1 MIGSRRLLAFV
12 ALPLFACAG
21 GGGTAPPSPVPRG
34 LSELDRCPAP
44 LLRAAGES
52 VVRRVRVVNRTGVE
66 ATVFVDRCFR
76 HTRVVDVPPGAERLA
91 RLPDELIVFPEGL
104 RFHAFD
110 LAERAHLGVFTVE
123 PDDRPVYELVLDD
136 GLAVPDSV
144 LVPLV
149 FDPSHARVGSFV
161 VEPGR
166 FAAIWARGTMAVLT
180 WACDGDARRH
190 LTLSTGDTFAGEH
203 VAVQVRVDRGD
214 FVAAGG
220 WSVARDVTDA
230 LRAPAAEAERVTER
244 ARGATTLAVL
254 VAGDAGVRRVHEF
267 GVTEL
272 REALT
277 DLACWP

>member
-1 MIGSRRLLAFV
+1 MLAFI
-12 ALPLFACAG
+12 ALPLFGCAG

-91 RLPDELIVFPEGL
+91 RLPRELIAFPEGL

-110 LAERAHLGVFTVE
+110 MAEREYLGVYTVQ
-123 PDDRPVYELVLDD
+123 PDDGPVYDLILDD
-136 GLAVPDSV
+136 GLAVPDSA

-161 VEPGR
+161 VESGR
-166 FAAIWARGTMAVLT
+166 FAAVWARGTMAVLT

-203 VAVQVRVDRGD
+203 VSVEVRAGREE
-214 FVAAGG
+214 FVAAGD
-220 WSVARDVTDA
+220 WTVARDVSDA
-230 LRAPAAEAERVTER
+230 LLAPADEAGQVTAR
-244 ARGATTLAVL
+244 ALGATTLAVL
-254 VAGDAGVRRVHEF
+254 VVGEGGVRRVHEF
-267 GVTEL
+267 GVGEL
-272 REALT
+272 ARALD
-277 DLACWP
+277 DLGCWP